1 MTTDKLAG
9 ANESGTAQHPASRQ
23 GRGPES
29 GIRAEERATIPATQE
44 ERATETGMIHLKR
57 PAGSYLS

>member
-1 MTTDKLAG
+1 MSMTVTTDKLAG
-9 ANESGTAQHPASRQ
+9 ANESGTAQHLASRQ

-29 GIRAEERATIPATQE
+29 GIRAPATQE
-44 ERATETGMIHLKR
+44 ERATGTGMIHLKR